1 LTRGDFDVSGT
12 YFNAASMHPMPLKSA
27 AAIRAFTA
35 SRVDPTIDQPS
46 PDARG
51 LFARLINANPAEI
64 AYVPS
69 TTYGENFVLETLDLK
84 RPAAGRKIVT
94 DVLHFDGS
102 LYMYQ
107 ELAKRGVSVAVLPM
121 TTEGR
126 IDLNRLESSLDA
138 RNQLVAIS
146 LVSMV
151 NGFEHDLRTVC
162 DIAHRK
168 GALVY
173 ADAVQGA
180 GAVPIDVRASGVDFL
195 ACSTFKWLMGDFGF
209 GFLYV
214 RQDLLPHLQ
223 RSEFGFRQFRSFEYH
238 LFPTDPPSS
247 KPYVAVP
254 EDGTATGYFEIG
266 TLGSPG
272 RCAAAASIEAIL
284 ATGVVEIQRRRQ
296 PLIERLRTQ
305 LSTRYKPLTPTD
317 STSSIIAFALDD
329 AEQKLQAPLESESI
343 TIALYKD
350 RFRISPSV
358 YNTQNDVTRLLDV
371 LLA

>member
-1 LTRGDFDVSGT
+1 
-12 YFNAASMHPMPLKSA
+12 
-27 AAIRAFTA
+27 
-35 SRVDPTIDQPS
+35 
-46 PDARG
+46 
-51 LFARLINANPAEI
+51 
-64 AYVPS
+64 
-69 TTYGENFVLETLDLK
+69 
-84 RPAAGRKIVT
+84 
-94 DVLHFDGS
+94 
-102 LYMYQ
+102 MYQ